1 MYRRQLVFV
10 IAVNALISLAIA
22 LGVAWAIEAR
32 RPDPEELAALYTP
45 AAQVTAI
52 PVISDAPVSQPTPAS
67 EGDAP
72 APPTATTAPATEP
85 GEQEIYVVQVGDS
98 LGAIAGRFGVTIADI
113 VEANGLEN
121 QDFIFSG
128 QRLVIPRPGG
138 SSPATGVTTTTAST
152 TASPLSGVRFGA
164 LESPGSLLTE
174 ALSVVNDSNVALNL
188 QGWRLER
195 EGGPVYTFGSVS
207 VFPGG
212 SVWVHSNQGNDTS
225 VAVYWGQ
232 PEAIWQS
239 GAVARL
245 VDPQGNV
252 VATYAVP

>member
-10 IAVNALISLAIA
+10 ITLNALISLAIA
-22 LGVAWAIEAR
+22 LGVAWAIDAR
-32 RPDPEELAALYTP
+32 RPDLEELAALYTP
-45 AAQVTAI
+45 PAQATST
-52 PVISDAPVSQPTPAS
+52 PVASDAPVSQPMPTS

-72 APPTATTAPATEP
+72 ATPTATAPPASDP
-85 GEQEIYVVQVGDS
+85 GEEEIYVVQAGDS
-98 LGAIAGRFGVTIADI
+98 LGAIAGRFGIAIADI

-128 QRLVIPRPGG
+128 QRLIIPRPGG
-138 SSPATGVTTTTAST
+138 PPVTGENATTTTSGT
-152 TASPLSGVRFGA
+152 PLSGIRFGA
-164 LESPGSLLTE
+164 LEAPGNLLAE

-195 EGGPVYTFGSVS
+195 EGGPAYTFGSVS
-207 VFPGG
+207 IFPGG
-212 SVWVHSNQGNDTS
+212 SVWVHSGQGSDTS

-232 PEAIWQS
+232 PAALWQR
-239 GAVARL
+239 GVVARL

-252 VATYAVP
+252 VAAYVVP